1 MIAIRHNITVVIQDG
16 KKREYFNVMLQH
28 KELLER
34 VGEKVFQILVF
45 AEGSWI
51 DEKGNIQ

>member
-16 KKREYFNVMLQH
+16 KNREYFNVMLQH

>member
-34 VGEKVFQILVF
+34 VGQRVFEVLVY

-51 DEKGNIQ
+51 DEKGQPQ

>member
-1 MIAIRHNITVVIQDG
+1 MLAVRHNITVVIQDG
-16 KKREYFNVMLQH
+16 KKREYFNVMLQY

-34 VGEKVFQILVF
+34 VGQKVFEVLVY

-51 DEKGNIQ
+51 DEKGHPL